1 MDVTMVTFIV
11 VKWLVVFGIAMY
23 CLFAAVIIR
32 QEQLMAI
39 VLEETF
45 EPVLRL
51 ATIIHLVA
59 SVALFFAAIL
69 LL

>member
-1 MDVTMVTFIV
+1 MVTFIV